1 MIRRQLIGSVRAQ
14 NSVWIPGGA
23 KYVILLLYSSFCDR
37 QSKLPFDVDQFPMMD
52 STARTSFRFTKHTL
66 ANGLDVIFHRK
77 TQLPIVAVNL
87 WYHVGSKNEERNQ
100 RGFTHLVEHLMF
112 EGSLHYPGD
121 FFKHLQKLGAEING
135 STSSDRTN
143 YFVDLPSAHFERA
156 IAMESDRMANLMGA
170 LTDAKLRIQKDV
182 VKNEYRQNYANRP
195 YGRVWPL
202 IAEALFPPEHPYS
215 WMTIGAMEDIERASM
230 DDVHSFF
237 GRFYVPSNASVS
249 VAGDLEED
257 RAFALLERYFE
268 PIAGGARTTVPWV
281 PERVLSQSIPI
292 ELYDRVELDRLYL
305 MWPTVPHFH
314 DDDAALLLLGD
325 VLGRGRS
332 SRLYRRLV
340 LEEEIAQD
348 VTAYQSGRELAG
360 SFGLIVTLRPSRSL
374 AEAHS
379 LIDREVAA
387 LAARNVDESELRR
400 VQRLRVAS
408 FWFALE
414 HIGGFGGVADRLNAY
429 NIYRGDPGLI
439 TADVDRFERVT
450 AEEMTAAAVRYLA
463 GRPRVELSVKGAA
476 KRVKVPRLDRTV
488 LPESAIA
495 PPYGAPVPRIIEL
508 RGGIP
513 LWVFPRSD
521 LPTVTGAIVIP
532 GGAGGQQPGQGG
544 LAHLAITML
553 EEGTTSRSAE
563 QIALAAESMGASVS
577 TTCGWGGAYV
587 SFKCLAAD
595 YPASLELA
603 ADILRNP
610 TFPEAEWG
618 RVRGQALAALKAE
631 RDHAEPRAHRGLLLA
646 LYPET
651 HPYRYPLAG
660 TEASLERF
668 VRSDLAAFHAQVFLS
683 ARPTIIVAGD
693 VDPDT
698 LASELERRLLPWPE
712 PGTAFP
718 ELLEVERS
726 TRPRLLLLDRPGA
739 AQAVLRAG
747 YVGLARSSPDFDH
760 VLVLNHVLGGQF
772 TSRLNESL
780 REERGL
786 TYGVRSSFD
795 FRRRPGPFS
804 VSASV
809 QTEKVG
815 EALDQIRIELEAI
828 VGERPPTGLELENA
842 RRSLIEGHPRHFE
855 SPGAL
860 VNRFAGLVIHDL
872 PVDHDA
878 GFADRLAQIN
888 ADSLLA
894 AATRHIVPG
903 ALIALIVADA
913 SRVRDQLEKLT
924 WAPLEVITD

>member
-1 MIRRQLIGSVRAQ
+1 VTG
-14 NSVWIPGGA
+14 NHHTP
-23 KYVILLLYSSFCDR
+23 LLLNNH
-37 QSKLPFDVDQFPMMD
+37 PMMD
-52 STARTSFRFTKHTL
+52 STARTSFPFTKRTL

-195 YGRVWPL
+195 YGKVWSL
-202 IAEALFPPEHPYS
+202 IAEALYPPEHPYS
-215 WMTIGAMEDIERASM
+215 WMTIGAMEDVERASM
-230 DDVHSFF
+230 DDVFSFF

-249 VAGDLEED
+249 VAGDLEEE
-257 RAFALLERYFE
+257 RAFALIERYFE
-268 PIAGGARTTVPWV
+268 PIAGGAKTTGPWV
-281 PERVLSQSIPI
+281 PERGLRETIRI
-292 ELYDRVELDRLYL
+292 ELNDRVALDRLYL

-314 DDDAALLLLGD
+314 ADDAALLLLGD

-332 SRLYRRLV
+332 SRLYRKLV
-340 LEEEIAQD
+340 LEKEIAQD
-348 VTAYQSGRELAG
+348 IAAYQSGRELAG

-374 AEAHS
+374 AEAMS
-379 LIDREVAA
+379 SIDSELAA
-387 LAARNVDESELRR
+387 LAARKVDESELRR
-400 VQRLRVAS
+400 VQRLRVAA

-429 NIYRGDPGLI
+429 NIYRGDPGKI
-439 TADVDRFERVT
+439 TSDVDRFERVT
-450 AEEMTAAAVRYLA
+450 ADEITSATVHYLA
-463 GRPRVELSVKGAA
+463 DRPRVELSVKGGAG
-476 KRVKVPRLDRTV
+476 RVTAPKLDRAV
-488 LPESAIA
+488 LPESAA
-495 PPYGAPVPRIIEL
+495 VPAYRAPVPRILYL

-521 LPTVTGAIVIP
+521 LPTVSGAIVIP
-532 GGAGGQQPGQGG
+532 GGAGVQQPGQGG
-544 LAHLAITML
+544 LAHLAVTML
-553 EEGTTSRSAE
+553 EEGTTSRSAQE
-563 QIALAAESMGASVS
+563 IALAAESMGASVS

-595 YPASLELA
+595 YTASLELA

-631 RDHAEPRAHRGLLLA
+631 RDHAESRAHRGLLLA
-646 LYPET
+646 LYPEF
-651 HPYRYPLAG
+651 HPYRYPLSG
-660 TEASLERF
+660 TEASLER
-668 VRSDLAAFHAQVFLS
+668 VIRSDLATFHARYLLS
-683 ARPTIIVAGD
+683 APRTIVVAGD
-693 VDPDT
+693 VDPET

-712 PGTAFP
+712 AGAPFP
-718 ELLEVERS
+718 EPLPVERS
-726 TRPRLLLLDRPGA
+726 THPRLLLLDRPDA

-795 FRRRPGPFS
+795 CRTQPGPFS

-815 EALDQIRIELEAI
+815 EALEQVRLELEAI
-828 VGERPPTGLELENA
+828 AGDRPPTGPELENA

-860 VNRFAGLVIHDL
+860 VNRFAGLVIHGL

-888 ADSLLA
+888 VDSLSD

-903 ALIALIVADA
+903 ALVAVIVADA
-913 SRVRDQLEKLT
+913 SRVRDQLEKLP
-924 WAPLEVITD
+924 WAQVEVMTD